1 MIRRP
6 PRSTRTDTRF
16 PYTTLFRSDEGAAQQ
31 DSEVERERPVLD
43 VEKVVLD
50 APLDLFHGVGLSAPA
65 VHLRPAGDARLHP
78 VARRVGVDGFL
89 VEPPGGLGGGRVR
102 ARPDQ
107 RHVASEHVDELR
119 QLVEAGSSQEAPDPR
134 HPGVVAPRQHSGIGI
149 GHVRSE
155 EHTSELQSLMRISYA
170 VFCLKKKKKK
180 YTNTNYY
187 RIN

>member
-78 VARRVGVDGFL
+78 VAR
-89 VEPPGGLGGGRVR
+89 
-102 ARPDQ
+102 
-107 RHVASEHVDELR
+107 
-119 QLVEAGSSQEAPDPR
+119 
-134 HPGVVAPRQHSGIGI
+134 
-149 GHVRSE
+149 SE

-170 VFCLKKKKKK
+170 VFCLKKKNK
-180 YTNTNYY
+180 NT
-187 RIN
+187 INFITKQIKNTLVSE